1 MIHNQ
6 GVVGAQREVD
16 HTTNEITELKPL
28 LADLDLAGAVVTADA
43 LHTQRDHATFLV
55 EKKADYVFTVKGNQP
70 GTLAAVQ
77 GLFEQSSFPP

>member
-1 MIHNQ
+1 
-6 GVVGAQREVD
+6 
-16 HTTNEITELKPL
+16 
-28 LADLDLAGAVVTADA
+28 VTADA